1 MLARMRAFVRVL
13 ASGFVASIFALS
25 AEPAAAQYGAPPPP
39 GYGQPP
45 PGGYQEGYQGG
56 YYQEPPPPPQ
66 KPDDGFEIPDFSV
79 RIDPFNWLLEGRLG
93 FEFEVQLWEF
103 ITFETVPVFV
113 VDESPL
119 TLRLGGREDNL
130 TQHSNGLGAL
140 SGASLGVGFW
150 LDGEP
155 FEGTVLRA
163 IYTNYGY
170 DYRTRAGDRTID
182 EVEHTERHLYGFIG
196 SYRRWGFFTLGG
208 GIGLGVELNKQER
221 CVVTQATSFRTA
233 SSGCD
238 GELQIA
244 LDDRGREAADLNGWL
259 HPVQIVGRI
268 SLGAVF

>member
-1 MLARMRAFVRVL
+1 L
-13 ASGFVASIFALS
+13 ASGFVASLLALS
-25 AEPAAAQYGAPPPP
+25 ATPAHAQYGAPPPA

-45 PGGYQEGYQGG
+45 PDGYQGG

-66 KPDDGFEIPDFSV
+66 KPDEGFEIPDFSV

-103 ITFETVPVFV
+103 ITVETVPVFV

-170 DYRTRAGDRTID
+170 NYRTRDGDRTID
-182 EVEHTERHLYGFIG
+182 EVEHTERHLYGFFG

-221 CVVTQATSFRTA
+221 CVASRAAGFRTT

-244 LDDRGREAADLNGWL
+244 LDDSGSEVADLNGWL

-268 SLGAVF
+268 SLGVVF